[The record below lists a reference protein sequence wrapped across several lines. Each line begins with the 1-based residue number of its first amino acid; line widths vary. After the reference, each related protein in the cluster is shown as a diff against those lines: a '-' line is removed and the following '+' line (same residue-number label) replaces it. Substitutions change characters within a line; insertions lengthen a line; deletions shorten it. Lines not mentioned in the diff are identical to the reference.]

1 MAYPYTVNEKDPNK
15 PNYHREEHDSMERNW
30 DIVEAVSEGTLTLR
44 DGGAKWLPLEP
55 AEDQRDFAIRLRR
68 AIFFN
73 AFERTLHGLVGLVFR
88 KDPTLASDNPDRLLE
103 LWENIDNA
111 GTHGAVFSKEL
122 FTSACKYGHSLI
134 YVDMPPALPAGA
146 TLADER
152 ALNRRPY
159 WVMYEAD
166 QIVNWRHENVNG
178 QQVLTL
184 LVLEEESYEA
194 DGEYGQEEVER
205 YRVLRPGSWQLFREE
220 EDAAGNTTYLLEAEG
235 TTGLP
240 YIPVSVCYSR
250 KTGAMTSKPPLLDL
264 ALINLAHY
272 QKYSDL
278 STYLHIASRPIL
290 WFRGRDVNRKV
301 EAIGPYTFFDVDS
314 QNGIV
319 DFAETTGAALG
330 AAKADI
336 DHLEKQMSVLG
347 LSLLAGNKPAP
358 ATATENMLNT
368 VKEESDLA
376 TAARSLQDALELALQ
391 YTAAYEGLEAGS
403 VSLGSTMTDLTLTP
417 EEMRVWI
424 EGANKVFS
432 LDTIYSVFQAAG
444 KLPEDFDAEQEKL
457 NIEADTANIGG
468 QLIDAFNRGQAG

>member
-1 MAYPYTVNEKDPNK
+1 MNEKDPNK
-15 PNYHREEHDSMERNW
+15 PNYHREEHDAMERNW
-30 DIVEAVSEGTLTLR
+30 NIIDAVAGGTLALR
-44 DGGAKWLPLEP
+44 DGGSKWLPLEP

-73 AFERTLHGLVGLVFR
+73 AFERTLHGLVGMVFR
-88 KDPTLASDNPDRLLE
+88 KDPELANDNNDRLKE

-111 GTHGAVFSKEL
+111 GTHGAVFSKDL

-134 YVDMPPALPAGA
+134 YVDMPPPLPEGS

-152 ALNRRPY
+152 AMNRRPY

-166 QIVNWRHENVNG
+166 QIVNWRHETING
-178 QQVLTL
+178 QQMLTL
-184 LVLEEESYEA
+184 LVLEEESYEPN
-194 DGEYGQEEVER
+194 GEYGQEEVER
-205 YRVLRPGSWQLFREE
+205 YRVLRPGSWQLFREVKDE
-220 EDAAGNTTYLLEAEG
+220 AGQTAYILESEG
-235 TTGLP
+235 VTSLP

-250 KTGAMTSKPPLLDL
+250 KLGPMLSKPPLLDL

-290 WFRGRDVNRKV
+290 WFRGRDINRKV

-314 QNGIV
+314 QNGTV

-330 AAKADI
+330 AAKEDI
-336 DHLEKQMSVLG
+336 EHLEKQMSVLG
-347 LSLLAGNKPAP
+347 LSLLAGNKPTQQ
-358 ATATENMLNT
+358 TATETLLDT

-391 YTAAYEGLEAGS
+391 YTAAYEGIEAGS
-403 VSLGSTMTDLTLTP
+403 VALGSTMTDLTLTP

-444 KLPEDFDAEQEKL
+444 KLPEDFDANQEKL
-457 NIEADTANIGG
+457 NIEADAFNIGG
-468 QLIDAFNRGQAG
+468 QLIDAFNRGQVG

>member
-1 MAYPYTVNEKDPNK
+1 MYIQPVSEKDKNQ
-15 PNYHREEHDSMERNW
+15 PNYHRDEHDQMERNW
-30 DIVEAVSEGTLTLR
+30 DIVDAVSGGTLELR

-88 KDPTLASDNPDRLLE
+88 KDPQLSEDNPE
-103 LWENIDNA
+103 EIQALWENIDNA

-122 FTSACKYGHSLI
+122 FTSAAKYGHSLV
-134 YVDMPPALPAGA
+134 YVDMPPPLPAGS

-152 ALNRRPY
+152 AANRRPY

-166 QIVNWRHENVNG
+166 QIVNWRTEVVNG
-178 QQVLTL
+178 QQVLSL

-205 YRVLRPGSWQLFREE
+205 YRVLRPGSWQLFREIE
-220 EDAAGNTTYLLEAEG
+220 NAAGQKEYILEAEG
-235 TTGLP
+235 TSSLP
-240 YIPVSVCYSR
+240 YIPVAVCYSR
-250 KTGAMTSKPPLLDL
+250 KTGTLTSRPPLLDL

-314 QNGIV
+314 QNGVV

-347 LSLLAGNKPAP
+347 LSLLAGNKPTAQ
-358 ATATENMLNT
+358 TATENLLDT

-376 TAARSLQDALELALQ
+376 TAARSLQDCLELAIS
-391 YTAAYEGLEAGS
+391 YTADYLGLQGGS
-403 VSLGSTMTDLTLTP
+403 VSLGSTMADLTITP

-424 EGANKVFS
+424 DGANKVFS

-444 KLPEDFDAEQEKL
+444 KLPEDFDPTTEKQ
-457 NIEADTANIGG
+457 NIEADGSALGG
-468 QLIDAFNRGQAG
+468 QLIDAFNRGQVE